1 MGENKKVLLKVR
13 NLKQWFPVNTM
24 FFEKKKYVKAVND
37 VSFDLYEGEILGV
50 AGESGCGKST
60 LIRSCLRL
68 LNPTEG
74 SIEFDGQQ
82 IADAKLRD
90 LRPIRKDMQII
101 FQDPYASLDGRWT
114 VRQLLEEPLIVNK
127 LCATKEERRDKINN
141 LLDAVSI
148 SREYINRYP
157 HEFSGGQRQR
167 VAIASALAT
176 DPKLVMC
183 DEPVSA
189 LDVSVRAQVLNLLK
203 DLQEQRKLT
212 YIFVSHDM
220 SVIEYL
226 CDRVAIM
233 YLGKIVEIG
242 DKDAIFNDPK
252 HPYTKALL
260 SAVPKVNGEA
270 DSSKRIILEGDIPS
284 PVDPPSGCVFR
295 TRCKYA
301 TERCAAVEPKMTDLG
316 GGHCAC
322 CHLLDAE
329 QAVPA
334 AATQSE

>member
-1 MGENKKVLLKVR
+1 MADEKKILLKVR
-13 NLKQWFPVNTM
+13 NLKQWFPLNTM

-37 VSFDLYEGEILGV
+37 VSFDLYEGETLGI

-68 LNPTEG
+68 LQPTDGSVEFEG
-74 SIEFDGQQ
+74 REISK
-82 IADAKLRD
+82 AKIRD

-114 VRQLLEEPLIVNK
+114 VTQLIEEPLIVNK
-127 LCATKEERRDKINN
+127 LCASKEERQAKVRE
-141 LLDAVSI
+141 LLEAVSI
-148 SREYINRYP
+148 SQEYVNRYP

-167 VAIASALAT
+167 IAIASALAT

-203 DLQEQRKLT
+203 ELQKERNLT

-233 YLGKIVEIG
+233 YLGKIMEIG
-242 DKDAIFNDPK
+242 TREDIFDNPR
-252 HPYTKALL
+252 HPYTQALL
-260 SAVPKVNGEA
+260 SAVPKVSGELEM
-270 DSSKRIILEGDIPS
+270 DKRIILEGDIPS

-301 TERCAAVEPKMTDLG
+301 TERCACMEPKMTDLG
-316 GGHCAC
+316 NGHSVA
-322 CHLLDAE
+322 CHLLEEDSS
-329 QAVPA
+329 QK
-334 AATQSE
+334 TQE

>member
-1 MGENKKVLLKVR
+1 MADEKKILLKVR
-13 NLKQWFPVNTM
+13 NLKQSFPLNTM

-37 VSFDLYEGEILGV
+37 VSFDLYEGETLGI

-68 LNPTEG
+68 LQPTDGSVEFEG
-74 SIEFDGQQ
+74 REISK
-82 IADAKLRD
+82 AKIRD

-114 VRQLLEEPLIVNK
+114 VTQLIEEPLIVNK
-127 LCATKEERRDKINN
+127 LCASKEERQSKVRE
-141 LLDAVSI
+141 LLEAVSI
-148 SREYINRYP
+148 SQEYVNRYP

-167 VAIASALAT
+167 IAIASALAT

-203 DLQEQRKLT
+203 ELQKERNLT

-233 YLGKIVEIG
+233 YLGKIMEIG
-242 DKDAIFNDPK
+242 TREDIFDNPR

-260 SAVPKVNGEA
+260 SAVPKVSGELEM
-270 DSSKRIILEGDIPS
+270 DKRIILEGDIPS

-301 TERCAAVEPKMTDLG
+301 TERCACMEPKMTDLG
-316 GGHCAC
+316 NGHSVA
-322 CHLLDAE
+322 CHLLEEDSS
-329 QAVPA
+329 QK
-334 AATQSE
+334 TQE

>member
-1 MGENKKVLLKVR
+1 MDAEKKILLKVR
-13 NLKQWFPVNTM
+13 NLKQWFPVNSM
-24 FFEKKKYVKAVND
+24 IFEKKKFVKAVND
-37 VSFDLYEGEILGV
+37 VSFDLYEGETLGI

-68 LNPTEG
+68 LDPTDG
-74 SIEFDGQQ
+74 SVEFSGKE
-82 IADAKLRD
+82 IAKAKQKD

-114 VRQLLEEPLIVNK
+114 VSQLIEEPLVVNK
-127 LCATKEERRDKINN
+127 LCASKAERQQKVRD
-141 LLDAVSI
+141 LLESVSI
-148 SREYINRYP
+148 SQEYVNRYP

-167 VAIASALAT
+167 IAIASALAT

-203 DLQEQRKLT
+203 ELQEERGLT

-220 SVIEYL
+220 SVIEYI

-242 DKDAIFNDPK
+242 KKEDIFNNPT

-260 SAVPKVNGEA
+260 SAVPKVTGKSENEE
-270 DSSKRIILEGDIPS
+270 RIILEGDIPS

-301 TERCAAVEPKMTDLG
+301 TERCACQEPKVTDLG
-316 GGHCAC
+316 DGHCVS
-322 CHLLDAE
+322 CHLLDE
-329 QAVPA
+329 
-334 AATQSE
+334 

>member
-1 MGENKKVLLKVR
+1 MEPDKKILLKVR
-13 NLKQWFPVNTM
+13 NLKQWFPVNSLLL
-24 FFEKKKYVKAVND
+24 EKKKYVKAVND
-37 VSFDLYEGEILGV
+37 VSFDLYEGETLGI

-68 LNPTEG
+68 LKPTDG
-74 SIEFDGQQ
+74 SIEFDGQE
-82 IADAKLRD
+82 IANKKLRA

-101 FQDPYASLDGRWT
+101 FQDPYASLDGRWK
-114 VRQLLEEPLIVNK
+114 VGRLLEEPMIINKICSSKKERKEKVN
-127 LCATKEERRDKINN
+127 E
-141 LLDAVSI
+141 LLEAVSI
-148 SREYINRYP
+148 SQEYINRFP

-167 VAIASALAT
+167 IAIASALAT
-176 DPKLVMC
+176 DPKLIVC

-189 LDVSVRAQVLNLLK
+189 LDVSVRAQVLNLLR
-203 DLQEQRKLT
+203 DLQVSRKLT

-220 SVIEYL
+220 SVIEYI

-242 DKDAIFNDPK
+242 SRKAIFEESA

-260 SAVPKVNGEA
+260 SAVPKVSGEKNA
-270 DSSKRIILEGDIPS
+270 ERIILEGDIPS

-301 TERCAAVEPKMTDLG
+301 TEKCACEEPKMCDLG
-316 GGHCAC
+316 DGHMAA
-322 CHLLDAE
+322 CHLIGKA
-329 QAVPA
+329 
-334 AATQSE
+334 

>member
-1 MGENKKVLLKVR
+1 MADEKKILLKVR
-13 NLKQWFPVNTM
+13 NLKQWFPLNTM

-37 VSFDLYEGEILGV
+37 VSFNLYEGETLGI

-68 LNPTEG
+68 LQPTDGSVEFEG
-74 SIEFDGQQ
+74 REISK
-82 IADAKLRD
+82 AKIRD

-114 VRQLLEEPLIVNK
+114 VTQLIEEPLIVNK
-127 LCATKEERRDKINN
+127 LCASKEERQAKVRE
-141 LLDAVSI
+141 LLEAVSI
-148 SREYINRYP
+148 SQEYVNRYP

-167 VAIASALAT
+167 IAIASALAT

-203 DLQEQRKLT
+203 ELQKERNLT

-233 YLGKIVEIG
+233 YLGKIMEIG
-242 DKDAIFNDPK
+242 TREDIFDNPR
-252 HPYTKALL
+252 HPYTQALL
-260 SAVPKVNGEA
+260 SAVPKVSGELEM
-270 DSSKRIILEGDIPS
+270 DKRIILEGDIPS

-301 TERCAAVEPKMTDLG
+301 TERCACMEPKMTDLG
-316 GGHCAC
+316 NGHSVA
-322 CHLLDAE
+322 CHLLEEDSS
-329 QAVPA
+329 QK
-334 AATQSE
+334 TQE